1 MTGGFIAFGIGV
13 CIGCVMTF
21 IIERNYKTGYGAFK
35 IEQMDDPDYKDF
47 YKICISVIKSP
58 KLLDKNKIILLKD
71 NSPK

>member
-1 MTGGFIAFGIGV
+1 MTGGFIAFGVGIL
-13 CIGCVMTF
+13 IGCIMTF
-21 IIERNYKTGYGAFK
+21 IIERNYKTGYGVFK

-47 YKICISVIKSP
+47 YKICISVSKSS

>member
-1 MTGGFIAFGIGV
+1 MTGGFIAFEVGIL
-13 CIGCVMTF
+13 IGCIMTF
-21 IIERNYKTGYGAFK
+21 IIERNYKTGYGTFK

-47 YKICISVIKSP
+47 YKICISVSKSP